1 MELAE
6 GVPVGIGT
14 SQEGSLEEATLG
26 VGTWP
31 KASGPGSPMLG
42 GPSSHREAE
51 EKALGVAGACQGRR
65 WREGAMDRAGSGTSG
80 GGQRTQKTRDN
91 EDRNGNGGL
100 KVWAV

>member
-1 MELAE
+1 
-6 GVPVGIGT
+6 
-14 SQEGSLEEATLG
+14 
-26 VGTWP
+26 
-31 KASGPGSPMLG
+31 MLG